1 MCVFVCVC
9 VCMREVCV
17 RSVSV
22 CMHVGVCVCVDFSLF
37 EGLVRLKPFT
47 SIKTK
52 IFKVFLSCIAVL
64 ECVPELK
71 MNHCTKSIFS
81 SNSLEPKQH

>member
-1 MCVFVCVC
+1 VCLCVCVC
-9 VCMREVCV
+9 VCAKCVCV
-17 RSVSV
+17 V
-22 CMHVGVCVCVDFSLF
+22 CLCACMWVCVCVLILASLKVWF
-37 EGLVRLKPFT
+37 RLKPFT